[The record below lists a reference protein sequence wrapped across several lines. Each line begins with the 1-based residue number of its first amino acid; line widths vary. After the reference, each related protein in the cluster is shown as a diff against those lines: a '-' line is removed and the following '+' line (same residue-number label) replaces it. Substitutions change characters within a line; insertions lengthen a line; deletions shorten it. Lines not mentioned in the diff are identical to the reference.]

1 MMMRF
6 FAQIILSTVL
16 LQMFP
21 VDAADVQR
29 LATSSLPIGSSPS
42 SYDAFTLP
50 VSHLP
55 IAQAAQQEPVKIK
68 PISLGVVTSA
78 VSAIVIDRK
87 TKRILFQKN
96 IDASRS
102 IGSITKLMTAY
113 VFLESNPDLNS
124 SAKLESQDFR
134 AGGVQHIAFGE
145 PVTVKD
151 LLYASLISSDNSATA
166 SLMRLSGMSEGDF
179 IAKMNETAAHIGMNH
194 TTFVDST
201 GLSPK
206 NESVV
211 EDIAKLLDVTS
222 QNTII
227 TDATSNTTYTV
238 TSANGKTYNLKSTD
252 ELLESFINKDPYHV
266 VVAKTGFLPEA
277 GYCLGSMFSN
287 VNGGDVM
294 VVVLGSET
302 NTDRFQ
308 DVKSLVVW
316 TYETFK
322 WNH

>member
-1 MMMRF
+1 MMMKF

-29 LATSSLPIGSSPS
+29 LATSSLKFGSSPS
-42 SYDAFTLP
+42 SYNAFSLP

-55 IAQAAQQEPVKIK
+55 IAQAAQPGPVKIK

-113 VFLESNPDLNS
+113 VFLETNPDLNAL
-124 SAKLESQDFR
+124 AKLESKDFR

-145 PVTVKD
+145 TVTVKD

-166 SLMRLSGMSEGDF
+166 SLMRLSGMSEVDF
-179 IAKMNETAAHIGMNH
+179 IAKMNETAEHIGMYH
-194 TTFVDST
+194 TLFVDST

-211 EDIAKLLDVTS
+211 EDIAKLLDITS
-222 QNTII
+222 QNSII
-227 TDATSNTTYTV
+227 TEATSNATYSV
-238 TSANGKTYNLKSTD
+238 TSESGKTYSLSSTD
-252 ELLESFINKDPYHV
+252 ELLDSFINQNPYHV

-277 GYCLGSMFSN
+277 GYCLGLLFSN
-287 VNGGDVM
+287 ANSGDIM
-294 VVVLGSET
+294 VVVLGAET
-302 NTDRFQ
+302 NNDRFQ

-322 WNH
+322 W